1 MKRLLTSYGLFALLL
16 CATQAQATLI
26 GRGKLVYDTINN
38 ISWAQDA
45 GTSELKS
52 WPDQNLY
59 AANLVFAGYD
69 DFRLAS
75 LDELCV
81 APANG
86 AFGSPP
92 DDAGAGPLAV
102 PDATS
107 RAPVRPLTA
116 ETRAL
121 DSNLESE
128 IDQSTGRRV
137 VAGP

>member
-75 LDELCV
+75 LDELLC
-81 APANG
+81 G
-86 AFGSPP
+86 AREWC
-92 DDAGAGPLAV
+92 LW
-102 PDATS
+102 
-107 RAPVRPLTA
+107 
-116 ETRAL
+116 
-121 DSNLESE
+121 
-128 IDQSTGRRV
+128 
-137 VAGP
+137 